1 MTIEKYYLFINDGY
15 ECDYFIGETLEE
27 VRNKIKEIQEKE
39 EYYNS
44 WFIVKGIEVL
54 NSDQCR

>member
-39 EYYNS
+39 EDYNS

-54 NSDQCR
+54 NSDD